1 MLKDSIKT
9 IGTLDIVLTDENGSV
24 KDQFTVPNLV
34 VSTGRNYIAHRMTGS
49 GNTTMSHMAVGT
61 NNTAA
66 ALTDTTLGTETA
78 RVSLTSATNSAP
90 GNVVTYV
97 ATFNP
102 GTPATA
108 NALTEAAIFNAASN
122 GEMLCRTV
130 FDVVNKGV
138 LDTLTIT
145 WTVSNS

>member
-1 MLKDSIKT
+1 MLKDTIKT
-9 IGTLDIVLTDENGSV
+9 IGSLDVVLTDENGLV
-24 KDQFTVPNLV
+24 KKEFTVPNLV
-34 VSTGRNYIAHRMTGS
+34 VQTGRNFIAHRMTGT
-49 GNTTMSHMAVGT
+49 GNTIMSHMGIGT

-66 ALTDTTLGTETA
+66 ALNNTTLGTETA
-78 RVSLTSATNSAP
+78 RVALTSGTTAA
-90 GNVVTYV
+90 NVVTYI

-108 NALTEAAIFNAASN
+108 NAITEAAIFNASSS

-130 FDVVNKGV
+130 FDVVNKGT

>member
-1 MLKDSIKT
+1 MIKETIKT
-9 IGTLDIVLTDENGSV
+9 IGTLDVVLTNEHGEIKN
-24 KDQFTVPNLV
+24 KFTVPNLV
-34 VSTGRNYIAHRMTGS
+34 VQTGRNYIAHRMTS
-49 GNTTMSHMAVGT
+49 NSNVIMSHMAIGT

-78 RVSLTSATNSAP
+78 RVALTSTSANA
-90 GNVVTYV
+90 NVITYV

-102 GTPATA
+102 GTPAAA
-108 NALTEAAIFNAASN
+108 NAVVEAGIFNGASS

-130 FDVVNKGV
+130 FDVVNKGT
-138 LDTLTIT
+138 LDTLSIT

>member
-1 MLKDSIKT
+1 MIKETIKT
-9 IGTLDIVLTDENGSV
+9 IGTLDVVLTNEHGEIKN
-24 KDQFTVPNLV
+24 KFTVPNLV
-34 VSTGRNYIAHRMTGS
+34 VQTGRNYIAHRMTS
-49 GNTTMSHMAVGT
+49 NSNVIMSHMAIGT

-78 RVSLTSATNSAP
+78 RVALTSTSANA
-90 GNVVTYV
+90 NVVTYV

-102 GTPATA
+102 GTPAAA
-108 NALTEAAIFNAASN
+108 NAVVEAGIFNGASS

-130 FDVVNKGV
+130 FDVVNKGT
-138 LDTLTIT
+138 LDTLSIT

>member
-1 MLKDSIKT
+1 MLKDTFKT
-9 IGTLDIVLTDENGSV
+9 IGTLDVVLTDENGAV
-24 KDQFTVPNLV
+24 KNQFTVPNLV
-34 VSTGRNYIAHRMTGS
+34 VQTGRNYIAHRMAS
-49 GNTTMSHMAVGT
+49 NSNVIMSHMAIGT

-66 ALTDTTLGTETA
+66 ALGDTTLGTETA
-78 RVSLTSATNSAP
+78 RVALTSGTANA
-90 GNVVTYV
+90 NVVTYV

-108 NALTEAAIFNAASN
+108 NAITEAAVFNDTST

-130 FDVVNKGV
+130 FDVVNKGT

>member
-1 MLKDSIKT
+1 MLKDTVKT
-9 IGTLDIVLTDENGSV
+9 IGMLDIVLTDENGQV
-24 KDQFTVPNLV
+24 KEKKTVPNLV
-34 VSTGRNYIAHRMTGS
+34 VQTGRNYIAHRMTGT
-49 GNTTMSHMAVGT
+49 GNTAMSHMAIGT

-66 ALTDTTLGTETA
+66 ALNNTALGTETA
-78 RVSLTSATNSAP
+78 RVSLTSGTTAA
-90 GNVVTYV
+90 NVVTYV

-102 GTPATA
+102 GTPSTA
-108 NALTEAAIFNAASN
+108 NAITEAAVLNAGSG

-130 FDVVNKGV
+130 FDVVNKGT

>member
-9 IGTLDIVLTDENGSV
+9 IGTLDVVLTDEMGIV

-34 VSTGRNYIAHRMTGS
+34 VQTGRNYIAHRMTGNS
-49 GNTTMSHMAVGT
+49 NVIMSHMGIGT
-61 NNTAA
+61 TNTAA

-78 RVSLTSATNSAP
+78 RVALTSTANSAP

-102 GTPATA
+102 GTPSTA
-108 NALTEAAIFNAASN
+108 NAITEAAIFNGASS

>member
-9 IGTLDIVLTDENGSV
+9 IGTLDVVLTDENGLV

-34 VSTGRNYIAHRMTGS
+34 VQTGRNYIAHRMTGS
-49 GNTTMSHMAVGT
+49 GNTTMSHMAIGT
-61 NNTAA
+61 TNTAA

-78 RVSLTSATNSAP
+78 RVSLTSTANSSP

-102 GTPATA
+102 GTPSTA
-108 NALTEAAIFNAASN
+108 NAITEAAIFNAASS

>member
-1 MLKDSIKT
+1 MLKDTIKT
-9 IGTLDIVLTDENGSV
+9 IGTLDVVLTDENGLI
-24 KDQFTVPNLV
+24 KNQFTVPNLV
-34 VSTGRNYIAHRMTGS
+34 VQTGRNYIAHRMAS
-49 GNTTMSHMAVGT
+49 NSNVIMSHMAIGT

-66 ALTDTTLGTETA
+66 ALSDTALGTETA
-78 RVSLTSATNSAP
+78 RVALTSGTANA
-90 GNVVTYV
+90 NVVTYI

-108 NALTEAAIFNAASN
+108 NAITEAGILNDPTT
-122 GEMLCRTV
+122 GELLCRTV
-130 FDVVNKGV
+130 FDVVNKGT

>member
-1 MLKDSIKT
+1 MIKDKIET
-9 IGTLDIVLTDENGSV
+9 IGSLDVVLIDGDGNI
-24 KDQFTVPNLV
+24 KQNFKVPNLV
-34 VSTGRNYIAHRMTGS
+34 VQTGRNYIANRMAS
-49 GNTTMSHMAVGT
+49 NSNVIMSHMAIGT

-66 ALTDTTLGTETA
+66 ALNNTTLGTETA
-78 RVSLTSATNSAP
+78 RVTLTSGTANA
-90 GNVVTYV
+90 NVVTYV

-108 NALTEAAIFNAASN
+108 NAITEAAIFNAAVA

-130 FDVVNKGV
+130 FDVVNKGTA
-138 LDTLTIT
+138 DTLSIT

>member
-1 MLKDSIKT
+1 
-9 IGTLDIVLTDENGSV
+9 
-24 KDQFTVPNLV
+24 
-34 VSTGRNYIAHRMTGS
+34 
-49 GNTTMSHMAVGT
+49 MAIGT

-66 ALTDTTLGTETA
+66 ALNNTTLGTETA
-78 RVSLTSATNSAP
+78 RVTLTSGTANA
-90 GNVVTYV
+90 NVVTYV

-108 NALTEAAIFNAASN
+108 NAITEAAIFNAAVA

-130 FDVVNKGV
+130 FDVVNKGTA
-138 LDTLTIT
+138 DTLSIT